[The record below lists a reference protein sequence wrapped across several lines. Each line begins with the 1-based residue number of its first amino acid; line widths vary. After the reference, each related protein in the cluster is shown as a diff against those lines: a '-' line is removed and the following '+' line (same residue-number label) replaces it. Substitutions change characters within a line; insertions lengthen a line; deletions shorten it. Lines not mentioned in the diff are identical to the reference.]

1 MFQASPRVWFKPVSG
16 SRHSEG
22 FSEIVNLKRL
32 EADTQPMKIQMPTKQ
47 NTDILNYVF
56 IGKKQAEIMDS

>member
-1 MFQASPRVWFKPVSG
+1 MFQATPRVWFKPVSG

-32 EADTQPMKIQMPTKQ
+32 EADTQPLKIQMPTNQ
-47 NTDILNYVF
+47 NTDISNYV
-56 IGKKQAEIMDS
+56 